1 MFIMGG
7 DTMTAT
13 TEDPFEQGK
22 LARLNGEPR
31 RNPYPEN
38 TEPHR
43 RWEAGYRFIEEG
55 LTAV

>member
-1 MFIMGG
+1 MGG
-7 DTMTAT
+7 DTMAT
-13 TEDPFEQGK
+13 KIEDPFEQGK

-31 RNPYPEN
+31 KNPHPEN

-43 RWEAGYRFIEEG
+43 RWEAGYRFVEEG